1 MPAHVVVGTQW
12 GDEAKAKVVD
22 YLAENI
28 DAVARYNGG
37 ANAGH
42 TVAVGD
48 ETFIF
53 HLIPSGILRSRTKCI
68 LASGVAVDLEQLFI
82 ESNEL
87 VERGIVVEGNLLI
100 SEDAHVV
107 MPYHKALDIA
117 RNKRAGGIGTTAR
130 GIGPVYADKHAYC
143 GIRAGD
149 LFDRKRLIEKL
160 EIALVEKNVV
170 FEQLYKMPT
179 FDPERIAAE
188 LEPYIRKIEP
198 FVANTSLIIN
208 EMLDEGKTVLFE
220 GAQGTMLD
228 IDHGTYPFVSSSNPI
243 VGGVCVGAGI
253 GPQHIDRIIGVVKAY
268 ITRVG
273 SGPMVSELT
282 NDDGEYLREKG
293 GEYGATTGRPRRCGW
308 FDCLVLKHAKR
319 VNGLTEVALT
329 KLDVLD
335 GLETIKICEAYS
347 YKGERITELPKNAA
361 ALNECEPILTEI
373 PGWQEDT
380 SQITQYEDLPENA
393 RNYVSSLEEIIGC
406 PVTFIG
412 VGPKRSQTIKVP
424 R

>member
-22 YLAENI
+22 FLAEDI

-53 HLIPSGILRSRTKCI
+53 HLIPSGILRARTKCI
-68 LASGVAVDLEQLFI
+68 LASGVAIDLEQLCK
-82 ESNEL
+82 ESDEL
-87 VERGIVVEGNLLI
+87 LERKVVVDGSLLI

-107 MPYHKALDIA
+107 MPYHKALDVA
-117 RNKRAGGIGTTAR
+117 RNKSAGGVGTTAR
-130 GIGPVYADKHAYC
+130 GIGPVYADKHAYR
-143 GIRAGD
+143 GIRVGD
-149 LFDRKRLIEKL
+149 LFDNKLLLEKIR
-160 EIALVEKNVV
+160 IALSEKNVV
-170 FEQLYKMPT
+170 FEQIYDIPP
-179 FDPERIAAE
+179 FDPEQVVAE
-188 LEPYIRKIEP
+188 LEPYFEKIKP
-198 FVANTSLIIN
+198 FVANTSLLIN

-228 IDHGTYPFVSSSNPI
+228 IDHGTYPYVSSSHPI
-243 VGGVCVGAGI
+243 GGGVCIGAGI
-253 GPQHIDRIIGVVKAY
+253 GPQRLDRIIGVVKAY

-273 SGPMVSELT
+273 AGPMVTELE
-282 NDDGEYLREKG
+282 DDTGEYLRAKG
-293 GEYGATTGRPRRCGW
+293 GEFGATTGRPRRCGW
-308 FDCLVLKHAKR
+308 FDCLIAKHAKR
-319 VNGLTEVALT
+319 VNGLTEVAIT

-335 GLETIKICEAYS
+335 ELETIKICEGYS
-347 YKGERITELPKNAA
+347 HKGERLTEFPKSVAV
-361 ALNECEPILTEI
+361 LNKCEPVLTGL

-380 SQITQYEDLPENA
+380 SQITSYEDLPDNA
-393 RNYVSSLEEIIGC
+393 KNYISSLEEIIDC

-412 VGPKRSQTIKVP
+412 VGPKRSQTIRVP

>member
-22 YLAENI
+22 YLAENV

-42 TVAVGD
+42 TVAIGD

-53 HLIPSGILRSRTKCI
+53 HLIPSGILRARTKCI
-68 LASGVAVDLEQLFI
+68 LASGVAIDLEQLFV
-82 ESNEL
+82 ESDEL
-87 VERGIVVEGNLLI
+87 VERGVVVEGNLLI

-107 MPYHKALDIA
+107 MPYHKALDVG
-117 RNKRAGGIGTTAR
+117 RNNRAGGIGTTAR

-143 GIRAGD
+143 GIRVGD
-149 LFDRKRLIEKL
+149 LFDKKKLIEKL

-170 FEQLYKMPT
+170 FEQVYKTPV

-188 LEPYIRKIEP
+188 LEPYIKKIEP
-198 FVANTSLIIN
+198 FVANTSLLIN
-208 EMLDEGKTVLFE
+208 EMLDDEKTVLFE

-228 IDHGTYPFVSSSNPI
+228 IDHGTYPYVSSSNPI
-243 VGGVCVGAGI
+243 GGGVCVGAGI
-253 GPQHIDRIIGVVKAY
+253 GPQRLDRIIGVVKAY

-273 SGPMVSELT
+273 NGPMVSELT

-319 VNGLTEVALT
+319 VNGLTEIAIT

-335 GLETIKICEAYS
+335 DLETIRICEAYS
-347 YKGERITELPKNAA
+347 YKGERITEFPKSAA
-361 ALNECEPILTEI
+361 ALNACEPILTEI
-373 PGWQEDT
+373 PGWQEDITKIT
-380 SQITQYEDLPENA
+380 SYEDLPENA

-406 PVTFIG
+406 PVTLIG